1 MRGDPRAF
9 VHPAQVL
16 GGGGQGV
23 SVAAA
28 ARAESTAAVG
38 SMQWITQR
46 LGRIVL
52 HVVVIGLTLAWVI
65 PTAGLILSSFRPFSA
80 IATGGWWPALPP
92 PYQFTLDNYSQ
103 VFAQSTLGT
112 AIFNS
117 FMVSIPS
124 TVIPVTIAAFAAY
137 AFAWMKFPFRDWIF
151 LAFVGLLAVPLQ
163 LTFVPV
169 LSFFVAHGIVPDNL
183 TSLGLPPWIG
193 LWLAHAGYG
202 LPFSTYLLANFFRQ
216 LPSDL
221 FESAEIDG
229 AGTLTV
235 FFRIVLPLSVPA
247 LASLI
252 IFQFLWV
259 WNDLLVALIY
269 VGGSADVAPITVTLV
284 NLVGS
289 HGQNYQVLTAAA
301 FFSMIVPLVVF
312 LSLQRYFVRGILA
325 GSVKG

>member
-1 MRGDPRAF
+1 M
-9 VHPAQVL
+9 
-16 GGGGQGV
+16 
-23 SVAAA
+23 SVATAG
-28 ARAESTAAVG
+28 RLESTAAAW
-38 SMQWITQR
+38 SLAWIAQKLQR
-46 LGRIVL
+46 TLL
-52 HVVVIGLTLAWVI
+52 HLAVILLTLIWII
-65 PTAGLILSSFRPFSA
+65 PTLGLLVSSFRPA
-80 IATGGWWPALPP
+80 AQIITTGWWSA
-92 PYQFTLDNYSQ
+92 FTVPFQVTLQNYSDML
-103 VFAQSTLGT
+103 AQSNMGT

-137 AFAWMKFPFRDWIF
+137 AFAWMKFPARDWIF
-151 LAFVGLLAVPLQ
+151 LAFVGLLAIPLQ

-183 TSLGLPPWIG
+183 TSIGLPPWVG

-269 VGGSADVAPITVTLV
+269 VGGSVEVAPLTV
-284 NLVGS
+284 NLANLTNS
-289 HGQNYQVLTAAA
+289 LGQDYRLLTGAA

>member
-1 MRGDPRAF
+1 MTVAVASPTSSTTARFSPRWLSDR
-9 VHPAQVL
+9 L
-16 GGGGQGV
+16 GGF
-23 SVAAA
+23 
-28 ARAESTAAVG
+28 
-38 SMQWITQR
+38 
-46 LGRIVL
+46 VL
-52 HVVVIGLTLAWVI
+52 HIVVIGLTVAWMV
-65 PTAGLILSSFRPFSA
+65 PTIGLLITSFRLPADISNS
-80 IATGGWWPALPP
+80 GWWTALSPP
-92 PYQFTLDNYSQ
+92 FKFTLNNYSQ
-103 VFAQSTLGT
+103 MFAASNLGQSL
-112 AIFNS
+112 FNS
-117 FMVSIPS
+117 FMISIPA
-124 TVIPVTIAAFAAY
+124 TVIPVALAAFAAY
-137 AFAWMKFPFRDWIF
+137 AFAWMKFPGRDWIF
-151 LAFVGLLAVPLQ
+151 LALVGLLAVPLQ
-163 LTFVPV
+163 LTFIPV
-169 LSFFVAHGIVPDNL
+169 TTELVKLGL
-183 TSLGLPPWIG
+183 TPEKLTAAGLPPFIP

-202 LPFSTYLLANFFRQ
+202 LPFSIYLLSNFFRA

-247 LASLI
+247 IASLV

-269 VGGSADVAPITVTLV
+269 VGGVATVAPVTVTLV

-289 HGQNYQVLTAAA
+289 YGQNYQLLTAAA

>member
-1 MRGDPRAF
+1 M
-9 VHPAQVL
+9 
-16 GGGGQGV
+16 
-23 SVAAA
+23 SVATA
-28 ARAESTAAVG
+28 ARPESTAAVW
-38 SMQWITQR
+38 SPQWIAQR
-46 LGRIVL
+46 FSRVIL
-52 HVVVIGLTLAWVI
+52 HVAVIGLTIVWIV
-65 PTAGLILSSFRPFSA
+65 PTVGLLVSSFRPAVA
-80 IATGGWWPALPP
+80 ILNTGWWTAFSPP
-92 PYQFTLDNYSQ
+92 FQFTLQNYRDMLD
-103 VFAQSTLGT
+103 QSNLGT

-124 TVIPVTIAAFAAY
+124 TVIPVAVAAFAAY
-137 AFAWMKFPFRDWIF
+137 AFAWMKFPARDWIF

-169 LSFFVAHGIVPDNL
+169 LSFFVQHGIVPDKL
-183 TSLGLPPWIG
+183 TEVGLPPWLG

-202 LPFSTYLLANFFRQ
+202 LPFSTYLLANFFRA

-235 FFRIVLPLSVPA
+235 FFRIILPLSVPA

-259 WNDLLVALIY
+259 WNDVLVALIY
-269 VGGSADVAPITVTLV
+269 VGGSPDVAPLTV
-284 NLVGS
+284 NLADLTNS
-289 HGQNYQVLTAAA
+289 LGQNYQLLTSAA
-301 FFSMIVPLVVF
+301 FFSMVIPIVVF

>member
-1 MRGDPRAF
+1 MTVAVASPTSSTTARFSPRWLSDR
-9 VHPAQVL
+9 L
-16 GGGGQGV
+16 GGV
-23 SVAAA
+23 
-28 ARAESTAAVG
+28 
-38 SMQWITQR
+38 
-46 LGRIVL
+46 VL
-52 HVVVIGLTLAWVI
+52 HIVVIGLTVAWMV
-65 PTAGLILSSFRPFSA
+65 PTIGLLITSFRLPADISNS
-80 IATGGWWPALPP
+80 GWWTALSPP
-92 PYQFTLDNYSQ
+92 FKFTLDNYSQ
-103 VFAQSTLGT
+103 MFAASNLGQSL
-112 AIFNS
+112 FNS
-117 FMVSIPS
+117 FMISIPA
-124 TVIPVTIAAFAAY
+124 TVIPVTLAAFAAY
-137 AFAWMKFPFRDWIF
+137 AFAWMKFPGRDWIF
-151 LAFVGLLAVPLQ
+151 LALVGLLAVPLQ
-163 LTFVPV
+163 LTFIPV
-169 LSFFVAHGIVPDNL
+169 TTELVKLGL
-183 TSLGLPPWIG
+183 TPEKLTAAGLPPFIP

-202 LPFSTYLLANFFRQ
+202 LPFSIYLLSNFFRA

-247 LASLI
+247 IASLV

-269 VGGSADVAPITVTLV
+269 VGGVATVAPVTVTLV

-289 HGQNYQVLTAAA
+289 YGQNYQLLTAAA

>member
-1 MRGDPRAF
+1 MSVATATRQESLARTGSPQWILQR
-9 VHPAQVL
+9 L
-16 GGGGQGV
+16 QGV
-23 SVAAA
+23 
-28 ARAESTAAVG
+28 
-38 SMQWITQR
+38 
-46 LGRIVL
+46 LL
-52 HVVVIGLTLAWVI
+52 HIAVIGLTVVWIV
-65 PTAGLILSSFRPFSA
+65 PTLGLLISSFRPTAGILTS
-80 IATGGWWPALPP
+80 GWWTALAPP
-92 PYQFTLDNYSQ
+92 FQFTLQNYSDMLD
-103 VFAQSTLGT
+103 QSNLGQ
-112 AIFNS
+112 AMFNS

-124 TVIPVTIAAFAAY
+124 TVIPVTIAAFSAY
-137 AFAWMKFPFRDWIF
+137 AFAWMKFPGRDWIF

-169 LSFFVAHGIVPDNL
+169 LTFFVAHGIVPDNL
-183 TSLGLPPWIG
+183 TNLGLPPWVG

-202 LPFSTYLLANFFRQ
+202 LPFSTYLLANFFRA

-235 FFRIVLPLSVPA
+235 FFRIILPLSVPA
-247 LASLI
+247 LASLV

-269 VGGSADVAPITVTLV
+269 VGGAPEVGPLTV
-284 NLVGS
+284 NLAGLTNS
-289 HGQNYQVLTAAA
+289 LGQGYNLLTAAA
-301 FFSMIVPLVVF
+301 FFSMVIPLAVF

>member
-1 MRGDPRAF
+1 MTTVAVASPTSSTTARFSPRWLAER
-9 VHPAQVL
+9 L
-16 GGGGQGV
+16 S
-23 SVAAA
+23 SV
-28 ARAESTAAVG
+28 
-38 SMQWITQR
+38 
-46 LGRIVL
+46 VL
-52 HVVVIGLTLAWVI
+52 HIAVIGLTVAWMV
-65 PTAGLILSSFRPFSA
+65 PTIGLLITSFRLPA
-80 IATGGWWPALPP
+80 DIANSGWWTALSPP
-92 PYQFTLDNYSQ
+92 FKFTLDNYSQ
-103 VFAQSTLGT
+103 MFSSSNLGQSL
-112 AIFNS
+112 FNS
-117 FMVSIPS
+117 FMISIPA
-124 TVIPVTIAAFAAY
+124 TIIPAAFAAFAAY
-137 AFAWMKFPFRDWIF
+137 AFAWMKFPGRDWIF
-151 LAFVGLLAVPLQ
+151 LALVGLLAVPLQ
-163 LTFVPV
+163 LTFVPIQKILV
-169 LSFFVAHGIVPDNL
+169 QAQLTPDHL
-183 TSLGLPPWIG
+183 TSLGLPPFIP

-202 LPFSTYLLANFFRQ
+202 LPFAIYLLSNFFRA

-247 LASLI
+247 IASLV

-269 VGGSADVAPITVTLV
+269 VGGTPNVAPVTVTLV

-289 HGQNYQVLTAAA
+289 YGQSYQLLTAAA

>member
-1 MRGDPRAF
+1 MTIAVASPTSSTTARFSPRWLSDR
-9 VHPAQVL
+9 L
-16 GGGGQGV
+16 GGF
-23 SVAAA
+23 
-28 ARAESTAAVG
+28 
-38 SMQWITQR
+38 
-46 LGRIVL
+46 VL
-52 HVVVIGLTLAWVI
+52 HVVVIGLTVAWMV
-65 PTAGLILSSFRPFSA
+65 PTIGLLITSFRLPADISNS
-80 IATGGWWPALPP
+80 GWWTALSPP
-92 PYQFTLDNYSQ
+92 FKFTFDNYSQ
-103 VFAQSTLGT
+103 MLSASNLGQSL
-112 AIFNS
+112 FNS
-117 FMVSIPS
+117 FMISIPA
-124 TVIPVTIAAFAAY
+124 TVIPVALAAFAAY
-137 AFAWMKFPFRDWIF
+137 AFAWMKFPGRDWIF
-151 LAFVGLLAVPLQ
+151 LALVGLLAVPLQ
-163 LTFVPV
+163 LTFIPV
-169 LSFFVAHGIVPDNL
+169 TTELVKLGL
-183 TSLGLPPWIG
+183 TPEKLTAAGLPPFIP

-202 LPFSTYLLANFFRQ
+202 LPFSIYLLSNFFRA

-247 LASLI
+247 IASLV

-269 VGGSADVAPITVTLV
+269 VGGVASVAPVTVTLD

-289 HGQNYQVLTAAA
+289 YGQNYQLLTAAA